1 VIFFTEHSV
10 HCINVDTENLPKFH
24 YEVHHVA
31 HKLGHRTPADV
42 KLRDVSRHA
51 ATVTGDDDD
60 DDDEEDRAPA
70 APAHHVTSGDTLQRS
85 ALVDSVG
92 EYNQPVIGLGR
103 GQNDASSLLPADKKL
118 DDEAEQQRTDTDLH
132 VRDSTKNDYYEDYE
146 QEASEAAGEAS
157 EAAGQSLARVAP
169 RSSSNNSPS
178 PISDVYFV
186 GNLPPAHSHYARYIA
201 CYQRLLYCTVVLY
214 AYNSLL
220 PRRCER

>member
-1 VIFFTEHSV
+1 M
-10 HCINVDTENLPKFH
+10 
-24 YEVHHVA
+24 HHVA

-70 APAHHVTSGDTLQRS
+70 APAHRVTSSDTLQRS

-92 EYNQPVIGLGR
+92 EYNQPVIGLER
-103 GQNDASSLLPADKKL
+103 GQNDDSSLLPADKKL
-118 DDEAEQQRTDTDLH
+118 DDEAEQQRTELH

-186 GNLPPAHSHYARYIA
+186 GNLPPAHSHYARYILPTTTILH
-201 CYQRLLYCTVVLY
+201 CGVVRL
-214 AYNSLL
+214 
-220 PRRCER
+220 